1 MSISAKNY
9 NNLYIYVKELKTM
22 SLSMP
27 IENSLWHARIGIF
40 NLNRTYIK
48 KIKASRLPL
57 TNCHF
62 SVLFF
67 QFLFFIIKLFFCL
80 KLPKLLLLI
89 CYILVMYS
97 FNLHHLLLLQSGDIE
112 IDQGPKKSSRLN
124 FCHWNIN
131 GIAAHDFVKVT
142 LIETFIKANNI
153 DIICLSERFLDSTIP
168 LNDERLYIKGYSM
181 IRADHPSNT
190 KRGSE
195 CFQVLITS
203 N

>member
-1 MSISAKNY
+1 MHVKGLKN
-9 NNLYIYVKELKTM
+9 M

-48 KIKASRLPL
+48 KVKVLRLPL

-67 QFLFFIIKLFFCL
+67 QFLFFIIKLFFRL

-89 CYILVMYS
+89 HYVPAMYS

-112 IDQGPKKSSRLN
+112 INPGPMKSSRHHLLVR
-124 FCHWNIN
+124 NI
-131 GIAAHDFVKVT
+131 FR
-142 LIETFIKANNI
+142 FNNP
-153 DIICLSERFLDSTIP
+153 T
-168 LNDERLYIKGYSM
+168 
-181 IRADHPSNT
+181 
-190 KRGSE
+190 
-195 CFQVLITS
+195 
-203 N
+203 